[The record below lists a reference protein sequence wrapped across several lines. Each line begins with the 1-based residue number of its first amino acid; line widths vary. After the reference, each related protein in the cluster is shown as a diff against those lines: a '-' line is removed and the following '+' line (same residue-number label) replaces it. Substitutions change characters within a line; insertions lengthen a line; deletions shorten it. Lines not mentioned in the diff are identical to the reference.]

1 MGADVIDF
9 PNSPTTGQ
17 IFQNWKW
24 DGTKWVAIGSGA
36 SITVSDTAPA
46 SPTAGALWWDSVG
59 GQLYLYY
66 TDPNSSEWVPATNQ
80 GSPPRSPPPSN
91 PNKLINPFMEIDQAN
106 EGAVVAITT
115 GAQFMADGFRGYL
128 GTSAGAVAQGARQTS
143 NGPTGF
149 GSNAYFWIT
158 TAASSVAAGDQ
169 AILFQN
175 IEADEIYDISFG
187 TANAQ
192 PLTVSFWA
200 YCTLA
205 GTYYFFIRNG
215 ATNNR
220 SYVAP
225 FTLAASTWQLITI
238 TIPGDTAGTWTL
250 SGNTNGLQAGW
261 CFATGATYQTA
272 PNAWAAGSFVGGTGM
287 SNAFMTTLNATF
299 RLGPCKLEVGSTATP
314 MLRTSMQQEL
324 SRCQRYY
331 EKGYDPGTAPGTANS
346 QNGMALFLVYGVGGM
361 ATIGNNVQYAVPKRA
376 TPTFTP
382 YSSVT
387 GAAGKFRDAT
397 SNVDITLAS
406 VNASVKSFYYVA
418 NNNVAGTTNLQGQW
432 VADARL

>member
-1 MGADVIDF
+1 MALDF
-9 PNSPTTGQ
+9 PNSPATGQ
-17 IFQNWKW
+17 QFISGNTVWQW
-24 DGTKWVAIGSGA
+24 DGAKWV
-36 SITVSDTAPA
+36 
-46 SPTAGALWWDSVG
+46 SVG
-59 GQLYLYY
+59 
-66 TDPNSSEWVPATNQ
+66 PALA
-80 GSPPRSPPPSN
+80 RPSN
-91 PNKLINPFMEIDQAN
+91 PNKLLNPFMEIDQAN

-314 MLRTSMQQEL
+314 MLRQSFQQEL
-324 SRCQRYY
+324 ARCQRYY
-331 EKGYDPGTAPGTANS
+331 EKSYDPGTAPGTVTS
-346 QNGMALFLVYGVGGM
+346 NGVSAINAQMPSGVNGGRTDSFKVTKRAQPTMTLYSPGTGTAGKARDLYNAADIAVGVGP
-361 ATIGNNVQYAVPKRA
+361 ALNAFSWSCTPSAVSYAM
-376 TPTFTP
+376 
-382 YSSVT
+382 
-387 GAAGKFRDAT
+387 GA
-397 SNVDITLAS
+397 N
-406 VNASVKSFYYVA
+406 
-418 NNNVAGTTNLQGQW
+418 W